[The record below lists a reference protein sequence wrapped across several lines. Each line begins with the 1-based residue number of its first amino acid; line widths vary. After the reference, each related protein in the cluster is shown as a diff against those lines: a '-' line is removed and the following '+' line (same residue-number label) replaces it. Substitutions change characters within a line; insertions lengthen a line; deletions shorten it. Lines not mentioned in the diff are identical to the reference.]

1 MRLIPKDEGF
11 FELFDQLSSKLTKSA
26 KVLDQLFTDP
36 NRLDFFSTQIKLIER
51 EADDIVHEVM
61 NRLDRSFVTPLDR
74 EDIHLL
80 ASSLDTVVDLM
91 DGTARRAL
99 MFNITDRRDPAK
111 ALSALLVRGAA
122 VIAESVKHIRN
133 PTKVIEAARAIKV
146 IEEEGDGI
154 YSDAVGALFRQP
166 GADPLEVLKWKEIY
180 DNLEHALDE
189 CEDVMNVLESIAL
202 KNS

>member
-11 FELFDQLSSKLTKSA
+11 FELFDQLSVRLTKSA
-26 KVLDQLFTDP
+26 TVLDQLFNEPT
-36 NRLDFFSTQIKLIER
+36 RLDFLSTQIKLIER
-51 EADDIVHEVM
+51 EADDVVHEVM

-99 MFNITDRRDPAK
+99 MFNITDRREPAK
-111 ALSALLVRGAA
+111 ALSALLVRAA
-122 VIAESVKHIRN
+122 QVIADGVKHIKT
-133 PTKVIEAARAIKV
+133 PKEVVELARAIKV
-146 IEEEGDGI
+146 LEEEGDSV

-166 GADPLEVLKWKEIY
+166 GVEALEVLKWKEIY

>member
-11 FELFDQLSSKLTKSA
+11 FELFDQLSTKLTKSA
-26 KVLDQLFTDP
+26 LVLDQLFNEPT
-36 NRLDFFSTQIKLIER
+36 RLGFHSTQIKLVER

-74 EDIHLL
+74 EDIHQL

-99 MFNITDRRDPAK
+99 MFNITDRKDPAK
-111 ALSALLVRGAA
+111 ALSALLVRGAG
-122 VIAESVKHIRN
+122 VITESVKHIKN
-133 PTKVIEAARAIKV
+133 PTKVMEAARAIKV

-154 YSDAVGALFRQP
+154 YSEAVGALFRQP

-189 CEDVMNVLESIAL
+189 CEDVMNVLESIAI

>member
-11 FELFDQLSSKLTKSA
+11 FELFDQIGARIAKSA
-26 KVLDQLFTDP
+26 SVLDQLFTEP
-36 NRLDFFSTQIKLIER
+36 NRLDFYATQIKLIER
-51 EADDIVHEVM
+51 EADEITHEVM

-80 ASSLDTVVDLM
+80 VTSLDTVVDLI

-99 MFNITDRRDPAK
+99 MFNVTDRKEPAK
-111 ALSALLVRGAA
+111 ALSGLIVQAGERIAQAVKLVRDSKA
-122 VIAESVKHIRN
+122 V
-133 PTKVIEAARAIKV
+133 TQAARDIKV
-146 IEEEGDGI
+146 IEEEGDAI

-166 GADPLEVLKWKEIY
+166 DANALEVLKWKEIY

-189 CEDVMNVLESIAL
+189 CEDVMNVLESISI

>member
-11 FELFDQLSSKLTKSA
+11 FELFDQLSVRLTKSA
-26 KVLDQLFTDP
+26 TVLDQLFNEPT
-36 NRLDFFSTQIKLIER
+36 RLDFLSTQIKLIER
-51 EADDIVHEVM
+51 EADDVVHEVM

-99 MFNITDRRDPAK
+99 MFNITDRREPAK
-111 ALSALLVRGAA
+111 ALSALLVRAA
-122 VIAESVKHIRN
+122 QVIADGVRHIKT
-133 PTKVIEAARAIKV
+133 PKEVVELARAIKV
-146 IEEEGDGI
+146 LEEEGDSV

-166 GADPLEVLKWKEIY
+166 GVEALEVLKWKEIY

>member
-1 MRLIPKDEGF
+1 VRLIPKDEGF
-11 FELFDQLSSKLTKSA
+11 FALFDQLAIRLTKSA
-26 KVLDQLFTDP
+26 SLLDQLFNKPT
-36 NRLDFFSTQIKLIER
+36 RLDFLSTQIKLIER
-51 EADDIVHEVM
+51 EADDIVREVM
-61 NRLDRSFVTPLDR
+61 SRLDRSFVTPLDR

-99 MFNITDRRDPAK
+99 MFNVTDRRDPAK
-111 ALSALLVRGAA
+111 ALSGLLVRAA
-122 VIAESVKHIRN
+122 EVIAAGVTHIRS
-133 PTKVIEAARAIKV
+133 PRDVSELARAIKV
-146 IEEEGDGI
+146 IEEEGDSV

-166 GADPLEVLKWKEIY
+166 GVDALEVLKWKEIY

>member
-11 FELFDQLSSKLTKSA
+11 FELFDELSSKLTKSA
-26 KVLDQLFTDP
+26 KVLDQLFADP

-61 NRLDRSFVTPLDR
+61 NRLDRTFVTPLDR

-91 DGTARRAL
+91 DGTARRVL
-99 MFNITDRRDPAK
+99 MFNVTDRREPAK
-111 ALSALLVRGAA
+111 ALSGLLVQAA
-122 VIAESVKHIRN
+122 DVIAGAVVQIKKPREV
-133 PTKVIEAARAIKV
+133 VEAARAMKV
-146 IEEEGDGI
+146 LEEEGDGI

-166 GADPLEVLKWKEIY
+166 DADPLEVLKWKEIY